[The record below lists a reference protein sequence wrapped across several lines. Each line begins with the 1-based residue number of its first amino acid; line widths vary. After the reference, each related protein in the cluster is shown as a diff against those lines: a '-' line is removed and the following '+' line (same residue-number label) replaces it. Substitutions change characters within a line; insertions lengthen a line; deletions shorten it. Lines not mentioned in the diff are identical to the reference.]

1 MQQAIDILKRSSLE
15 VELAAKEGEVSL
27 LVHMFLLSSVDRL
40 LRAGTFLV
48 FYRMTYVQCIC
59 IMWCVMVTCLFVIS
73 QFPVKKSEWIK
84 LIFGIK
90 ATLGLSY
97 TVLQGI

>member
-59 IMWCVMVTCLFVIS
+59 IMWCYGDMSVCHK
-73 QFPVKKSEWIK
+73 PVSCQKI
-84 LIFGIK
+84 
-90 ATLGLSY
+90 
-97 TVLQGI
+97 